1 MDDDPNLIDQFLE
14 IYENTKIN
22 SFCESIKKDI
32 APVKNAISYEISSGF
47 VEGNNNKFKLIKRIV
62 YGKSK
67 LVNLFRKC
75 YVAFLATKEDFSLF
89 DLI

>member
-1 MDDDPNLIDQFLE
+1 MSETPELVDQFID
-14 IYENTKIN
+14 IYEGTEIDN
-22 SFCESIKKDI
+22 FCQSIKKDI
-32 APVKNAISYEISSGF
+32 APVKNAISSKISSGF

-75 YVAFLATKEDFSLF
+75 YVAFSVTKDDFTLSEL
-89 DLI
+89 L